1 VLLTGIA
8 SATVAHDFLQPGP
21 VFTATDNH
29 CQMGT
34 RRLTTAAKWALK
46 KDLTDYRKPRM
57 NTNDTNLNGHKKA
70 QKAQRIEQEVTEVT
84 EGGKRER
91 L

>member
-1 VLLTGIA
+1 
-8 SATVAHDFLQPGP
+8 
-21 VFTATDNH
+21 
-29 CQMGT
+29 
-34 RRLTTAAKWALK
+34 
-46 KDLTDYRKPRM
+46 M